1 MKRLPTENAV
11 SPSRRHIETM
21 KKRAKLTMSTSSLA
35 TAAAVA
41 LLCCCTCL
49 LGPLPTASGLPITSK
64 PLDNN
69 PDHLTWEAAWL
80 SGDSRGAGPGGKAK
94 KITPKSIFIAP
105 QLNGFNGS
113 LCPPDMKV
121 DYNGKCIQVVNIN
134 PADIVLTK
142 LQSLLGDG
150 GGASNVGGSEDYDY
164 EYDTS
169 GPFQVNLPLSIDLEE
184 PPKRAEAYYDTT
196 LVDVPSSTTGKDYLK
211 RISTVPAYQQQ
222 TTFLAET
229 SRRPTDQ
236 TVAESQT
243 DISFLAFESLPNGTL
258 STKLEVDGNNG
269 TIVQQFVLSST
280 AAAPTTVT
288 TLDPAGVES
297 SAASSAST
305 LAAGS
310 TDTVSTT
317 VSATTEDLSSSTVT
331 ESSVMTTQ
339 ERLTSES
346 LFATTT
352 QTSSD
357 QELEGLKA
365 ELAAEALLLEP
376 NHSSTTELPSTD
388 MSGFETEP
396 DTLSTV
402 STTVEDRLGST
413 MSSDPSDGTTP
424 FETTTM
430 KVLIHTM
437 PSIPTTRRL
446 PSHKPVQIVTPVRT
460 KWYSPPGATPP
471 PFIVASYTQQERTTR
486 ATPETTTASHQR
498 RTTEAPL
505 LVMNDTEADKKN
517 RDVIHRQEMKDKL
530 RETMDTN
537 NRFVYHHLAASPTP
551 APTPSTTADHNYV
564 DQLKKINEIIAEN
577 KQRHQQAFSNSRIR
591 FPSQHED
598 HSAAASSSSG
608 NMVRFPGSVSNR
620 ITPNSNRLPD
630 IFPKKSHDTTTQRPP
645 FWWLPSGWEV
655 DQTGQKPMLLRFWSR
670 MPLVRDQSLTTSG
683 SGPASSPHN
692 TNFDSGSTRW
702 RPSAVPGTT
711 SPASAVAPRGNSKSP
726 SESFYKE
733 VSSQDVYKVLNMRQL
748 KHRR

>member
-1 MKRLPTENAV
+1 MKRLLTENAV
-11 SPSRRHIETM
+11 SPSRRIETM
-21 KKRAKLTMSTSSLA
+21 KKRAKLTMSCSLSL
-35 TAAAVA
+35 VA
-41 LLCCCTCL
+41 LLCCCSCL
-49 LGPLPTASGLPITSK
+49 LTPLAAGLPITSK

-80 SGDSRGAGPGGKAK
+80 SGDSRPGIGGKAK

-121 DYNGKCIQVVNIN
+121 DYNGKCIQVQSNIN

-150 GGASNVGGSEDYDY
+150 GGVSNAGGSEDYDY

-169 GPFQVNLPLSIDLEE
+169 GPFQVNLPLSIDLPVEE
-184 PPKRAEAYYDTT
+184 PPKRAESFYDTM
-196 LVDVPSSTTGKDYLK
+196 LVDVPSSLTTTTGQDLK
-211 RISTVPAYQQQ
+211 QASTQQ
-222 TTFLAET
+222 TQTFLAET
-229 SRRPTDQ
+229 SKRPMDQ

-258 STKLEVDGNNG
+258 STQLELDGGSNG
-269 TIVQQFVLSST
+269 TIVQQIVLSST

-288 TLDPAGVES
+288 TMDATSVD
-297 SAASSAST
+297 
-305 LAAGS
+305 GS
-310 TDTVSTT
+310 TTSVTSTVAIGNTDSVSTT
-317 VSATTEDLSSSTVT
+317 VSPAMTEEFSSTATTESVT
-331 ESSVMTTQ
+331 ATDKM
-339 ERLTSES
+339 TSES

-352 QTSSD
+352 GTSD
-357 QELEGLKA
+357 QDMEGLKA
-365 ELAAEALLLEP
+365 ELAAEALLLDT
-376 NHSSTTELPSTD
+376 NQSSTTELPSTD

-402 STTVEDRLGST
+402 STTVELGST
-413 MSSDPSDGTTP
+413 STDPTESTTP
-424 FETTTM
+424 LDTTTM
-430 KVLIHTM
+430 KVLIHTI
-437 PSIPTTRRL
+437 PSIPTTSRRA
-446 PSHKPVQIVTPVRT
+446 PSPKPIQIVTPVRT

-486 ATPETTTASHQR
+486 ATPETTSETPL
-498 RTTEAPL
+498 PL

-517 RDVIHRQEMKDKL
+517 RDAIHRQEQKDKL

-537 NRFVYHHLAASPTP
+537 NRFVYHHLAALPST
-551 APTPSTTADHNYV
+551 APSTTVADHNYV

-577 KQRHQQAFSNSRIR
+577 KQRHQQQNSRIR
-591 FPSQHED
+591 FPSQHDD
-598 HSAAASSSSG
+598 HVPAASNSAS
-608 NMVRFPGSVSNR
+608 MVRFPGSVSNR
-620 ITPNSNRLPD
+620 VTSNRLPD
-630 IFPKKSHDTTTQRPP
+630 IFPKKSPDSTTQRPP

-670 MPLVRDQSLTTSG
+670 MPLVRDQSLTSSTSSNPESNG
-683 SGPASSPHN
+683 SA
-692 TNFDSGSTRW
+692 TRW
-702 RPSAVPGTT
+702 RPSAPQPPPGST

-748 KHRR
+748 KHKR

>member
-1 MKRLPTENAV
+1 
-11 SPSRRHIETM
+11 
-21 KKRAKLTMSTSSLA
+21 MSSSSLA
-35 TAAAVA
+35 LA
-41 LLCCCTCL
+41 LLCCCSCL
-49 LGPLPTASGLPITSK
+49 VALATGLPITSK

-80 SGDSRGAGPGGKAK
+80 SGDSRGVGTGGKAK

-150 GGASNVGGSEDYDY
+150 GGSSNVGGSEDYDY

-169 GPFQVNLPLSIDLEE
+169 GPFQVNLPLSIDLPAEE
-184 PPKRAEAYYDTT
+184 PPKRAEAFYDS
-196 LVDVPSSTTGKDYLK
+196 LVDVPALTTTTTGQDQLK
-211 RISTVPAYQQQ
+211 Q

-229 SRRPTDQ
+229 SKRPMDQ

-258 STKLEVDGNNG
+258 QTQLEMDGNNG
-269 TIVQQFVLSST
+269 TIVQQIVLSST
-280 AAAPTTVT
+280 AAAPATVT
-288 TLDPAGVES
+288 TMDATTVDGSTTS
-297 SAASSAST
+297 STST
-305 LAAGS
+305 VAAGN
-310 TDTVSTT
+310 TDSVTTSVSTT
-317 VSATTEDLSSSTVT
+317 TEEISTSTTTESIT
-331 ESSVMTTQ
+331 EK
-339 ERLTSES
+339 LTSES

-352 QTSSD
+352 QTSE

-365 ELAAEALLLEP
+365 ELAAEALLLDT
-376 NHSSTTELPSTD
+376 NQSSTTELPSTD

-396 DTLSTV
+396 DTVSTV

-413 MSSDPSDGTTP
+413 MSDPTESTTP
-424 FETTTM
+424 LDTTTM
-430 KVLIHTM
+430 KVLIHTI

-486 ATPETTTASHQR
+486 ATPETTS
-498 RTTEAPL
+498 EAPL

-517 RDVIHRQEMKDKL
+517 RDVIHRQEIKDKL

-537 NRFVYHHLAASPTP
+537 NRFVYHHLAAASPPSSVTP
-551 APTPSTTADHNYV
+551 PASTAPDHNYV
-564 DQLKKINEIIAEN
+564 DQLKKINAIVAEN
-577 KQRHQQAFSNSRIR
+577 NQRHQQQQHHQNSRIR
-591 FPSQHED
+591 FPSHHDDQVL
-598 HSAAASSSSG
+598 AASSG
-608 NMVRFPGSVSNR
+608 NVVRFPGSVSNR
-620 ITPNSNRLPD
+620 VTSNRLPD
-630 IFPKKSHDTTTQRPP
+630 IFPKKTPDSTTQRPP

-683 SGPASSPHN
+683 GGGSSSSS
-692 TNFDSGSTRW
+692 TNPDSGSTRW
-702 RPSAVPGTT
+702 RPSAPHVLPGST
-711 SPASAVAPRGNSKSP
+711 SPASAVAARGNSKSP

-748 KHRR
+748 KHKR

>member
-1 MKRLPTENAV
+1 
-11 SPSRRHIETM
+11 
-21 KKRAKLTMSTSSLA
+21 MSSSSSSLA
-35 TAAAVA
+35 LA
-41 LLCCCTCL
+41 LLCCCSCL
-49 LGPLPTASGLPITSK
+49 VALAAGLPITSK

-80 SGDSRGAGPGGKAK
+80 SGDSRGIGTGGKAK

-134 PADIVLTK
+134 PANIVLTK

-169 GPFQVNLPLSIDLEE
+169 GPFQVNLPLSIDLPAEE
-184 PPKRAEAYYDTT
+184 PPKRTEAFYDS
-196 LVDVPSSTTGKDYLK
+196 LVDVPAVTTTTTGQDQL
-211 RISTVPAYQQQ
+211 RQ

-229 SRRPTDQ
+229 SKRPMDQ

-258 STKLEVDGNNG
+258 QTQLEMDGNNG
-269 TIVQQFVLSST
+269 TIVQQIVLSST
-280 AAAPTTVT
+280 AAAPATVT
-288 TLDPAGVES
+288 TMDATIVDG
-297 SAASSAST
+297 ST
-305 LAAGS
+305 TSGTSTVAAGN
-310 TDTVSTT
+310 TDSVTTSVSMTTEEVSTST
-317 VSATTEDLSSSTVT
+317 TTESVT
-331 ESSVMTTQ
+331 EK
-339 ERLTSES
+339 LTSES

-352 QTSSD
+352 QTSE

-365 ELAAEALLLEP
+365 ELAAEALLLDM
-376 NHSSTTELPSTD
+376 NQSSTTELPSTD

-396 DTLSTV
+396 DTV
-402 STTVEDRLGST
+402 STVEDRLGST
-413 MSSDPSDGTTP
+413 VSDPTESTTP
-424 FETTTM
+424 LETTTM
-430 KVLIHTM
+430 KVLIHTI

-486 ATPETTTASHQR
+486 ATPETTSK
-498 RTTEAPL
+498 APL

-517 RDVIHRQEMKDKL
+517 RDVIHRQEIKDKL

-537 NRFVYHHLAASPTP
+537 NRFVYHHLAAASPPSSVTP
-551 APTPSTTADHNYV
+551 PASTTPDHNYV
-564 DQLKKINEIIAEN
+564 DQLKRINAIVAEN
-577 KQRHQQAFSNSRIR
+577 NQRHQQQQQQHHQQQQQHHQNSRIR
-591 FPSQHED
+591 FPSHHED
-598 HSAAASSSSG
+598 QVPAASSG
-608 NMVRFPGSVSNR
+608 NVVRFPGSVSNR
-620 ITPNSNRLPD
+620 VTSNRLPD
-630 IFPKKSHDTTTQRPP
+630 IFPKKSPDSTTQRPP

-683 SGPASSPHN
+683 GGGDSSSS
-692 TNFDSGSTRW
+692 TNPDSGSTRW
-702 RPSAVPGTT
+702 RPSAPQVLPGST
-711 SPASAVAPRGNSKSP
+711 SPASAVASRGNSKSP

-748 KHRR
+748 KHKR

>member
-1 MKRLPTENAV
+1 MKRLPTEHAL
-11 SPSRRHIETM
+11 SPSSGIETM
-21 KKRAKLTMSTSSLA
+21 KKRAKLTMSSSSLA
-35 TAAAVA
+35 LA
-41 LLCCCTCL
+41 LLCCCSCL
-49 LGPLPTASGLPITSK
+49 VALAAGLPITSK

-80 SGDSRGAGPGGKAK
+80 SGDSRGVGTGGKAK

-150 GGASNVGGSEDYDY
+150 GGVSNVGGSEDYDY

-169 GPFQVNLPLSIDLEE
+169 GPFQVNLPLSIDLPAEE
-184 PPKRAEAYYDTT
+184 PPKRTDAYYDS
-196 LVDVPSSTTGKDYLK
+196 LVDVPAVTPTTTTTTAGQDQLK
-211 RISTVPAYQQQ
+211 Q
-222 TTFLAET
+222 TTFLAKT
-229 SRRPTDQ
+229 SKRPMDQ

-258 STKLEVDGNNG
+258 QTQLEVDGNNG
-269 TIVQQFVLSST
+269 TIVQQIVLSST
-280 AAAPTTVT
+280 AAAPATTVT
-288 TLDPAGVES
+288 TMDATTVDG
-297 SAASSAST
+297 ST
-305 LAAGS
+305 TSGTSTVAAGN
-310 TDTVSTT
+310 TDSVTSSVSTT
-317 VSATTEDLSSSTVT
+317 TEEVSTSTTTESVT
-331 ESSVMTTQ
+331 EK
-339 ERLTSES
+339 LTSES

-352 QTSSD
+352 QTSE
-357 QELEGLKA
+357 QELDGLKA
-365 ELAAEALLLEP
+365 ELAAEALLLDT
-376 NHSSTTELPSTD
+376 NQSSTTELPSTD

-396 DTLSTV
+396 DTVSTV

-413 MSSDPSDGTTP
+413 MSDPTESTTP
-424 FETTTM
+424 LETTTM
-430 KVLIHTM
+430 KVLIHTI

-486 ATPETTTASHQR
+486 ATPETTS
-498 RTTEAPL
+498 EAPL

-517 RDVIHRQEMKDKL
+517 RDVIHRQEIKDKL

-537 NRFVYHHLAASPTP
+537 NRFVYHHLAAATASSASLP
-551 APTPSTTADHNYV
+551 ASTTEHNYV
-564 DQLKKINEIIAEN
+564 DQLKKINEIVAEN
-577 KQRHQQAFSNSRIR
+577 KQRHQNSRIR
-591 FPSQHED
+591 FPSHHED
-598 HSAAASSSSG
+598 QVPAASSS
-608 NMVRFPGSVSNR
+608 NVVRFPGSVFNR
-620 ITPNSNRLPD
+620 VVTSNRLPD
-630 IFPKKSHDTTTQRPP
+630 IFPKKSPDSTTQRPP

-683 SGPASSPHN
+683 GGAASSS
-692 TNFDSGSTRW
+692 TNPDSGSTRW
-702 RPSAVPGTT
+702 RPSVPQVVPGST

-748 KHRR
+748 KHKR